1 MDAVNEVAK
10 VLKGSLTPL
19 VRDLTREV
27 ERRSKSVAEKY
38 ADPELALDYLDTMA
52 DLMQEQAVYLRSV
65 RQEIS
70 VRERIRQQD
79 SEAEA
84 EAIEDLKL

>member
-1 MDAVNEVAK
+1 MAEVK
-10 VLKGSLTPL
+10 EILKGSMKAL
-19 VRDLTREV
+19 VLDITHEA
-27 ERRSKSVAEKY
+27 ERRAKSVSRE
-38 ADPELALDYLDTMA
+38 DPELALDYLDEMA

-79 SEAEA
+79 SEAEY
-84 EAIEDLKL
+84 EAIEDLRL

>member
-1 MDAVNEVAK
+1 MAGRIE
-10 VLKGSLTPL
+10 GSLAVL
-19 VRDLTREV
+19 VENITHEAETRA
-27 ERRSKSVAEKY
+27 KSVSRE
-38 ADPELALDYLDTMA
+38 DPELALDYLDEMA
-52 DLMQEQAVYLRSV
+52 DLMQQQAVYLRSV

-84 EAIEDLKL
+84 EAIDDLRL

>member
-1 MDAVNEVAK
+1 
-10 VLKGSLTPL
+10 
-19 VRDLTREV
+19 
-27 ERRSKSVAEKY
+27 
-38 ADPELALDYLDTMA
+38 
-52 DLMQEQAVYLRSV
+52 MQEQAVYLRSV